1 MTVVDPSLN
10 EQIFVNAKPSPGL
23 IKIQTLAGL
32 SWIVNLVCEEA
43 AEDGVVMFVRK
54 VEGRL
59 SSDDSVEDTTG
70 LVESRL
76 ADILYNS
83 ESSERFN
90 SEKPLSVSF
99 KNIVSSARIQPGY
112 FKIQTKVGLSWLVK
126 LVKEDDNY
134 LFIEGWKVLVDQLNL
149 ILGSYNLFEYEGIPT
164 FTITIYSQ
172 QQALHVGNS
181 FYTIMLNRQNDEVL
195 IPTTFLSKNYEGKVP
210 PSFIKLQAEFR
221 ILFNMEDVYF
231 KLSGIQALLPLEPNE
246 KCGYGDDKDEWDD
259 VIVFA
264 RDVES
269 RMRLPIGVVR
279 ALVKSGERR
288 IRMRFE
294 EGEVNE
300 FQVKVTDRK
309 DPRYVV
315 EGWKEFMLDNDIEK
329 NQLCRFKFYKSK
341 LLMVVTKLKEM
352 FSV

>member
-1 MTVVDPSLN
+1 MMVSLVLLGN
-10 EQIFVNAKPSPGL
+10 VKS
-23 IKIQTLAGL
+23 KI
-32 SWIVNLVCEEA
+32 
-43 AEDGVVMFVRK
+43 
-54 VEGRL
+54 
-59 SSDDSVEDTTG
+59 
-70 LVESRL
+70 
-76 ADILYNS
+76 
-83 ESSERFN
+83 
-90 SEKPLSVSF
+90 
-99 KNIVSSARIQPGY
+99 
-112 FKIQTKVGLSWLVK
+112 
-126 LVKEDDNY
+126 
-134 LFIEGWKVLVDQLNL
+134 
-149 ILGSYNLFEYEGIPT
+149 
-164 FTITIYSQ
+164 
-172 QQALHVGNS
+172 
-181 FYTIMLNRQNDEVL
+181 
-195 IPTTFLSKNYEGKVP
+195 
-210 PSFIKLQAEFR
+210 
-221 ILFNMEDVYF
+221 
-231 KLSGIQALLPLEPNE
+231 
-246 KCGYGDDKDEWDD
+246 DDKDEWDD

>member
-1 MTVVDPSLN
+1 MRYFKAGVRRYRIRKTKAMDEREKSL
-10 EQIFVNAKPSPGL
+10 
-23 IKIQTLAGL
+23 
-32 SWIVNLVCEEA
+32 
-43 AEDGVVMFVRK
+43 K
-54 VEGRL
+54 VSSSSSE

-112 FKIQTKVGLSWLVK
+112 FKIQTKVGLSWFVK

-149 ILGSYNLFEYEGIPT
+149 SLGSYNLFEYEGIPT

-210 PSFIKLQAEFR
+210 PSFIKLQA
-221 ILFNMEDVYF
+221 
-231 KLSGIQALLPLEPNE
+231 G
-246 KCGYGDDKDEWDD
+246 KDLKW
-259 VIVFA
+259 
-264 RDVES
+264 
-269 RMRLPIGVVR
+269 
-279 ALVKSGERR
+279 K
-288 IRMRFE
+288 
-294 EGEVNE
+294 VNI
-300 FQVKVTDRK
+300 D
-309 DPRYVV
+309 
-315 EGWKEFMLDNDIEK
+315 
-329 NQLCRFKFYKSK
+329 
-341 LLMVVTKLKEM
+341 
-352 FSV
+352 